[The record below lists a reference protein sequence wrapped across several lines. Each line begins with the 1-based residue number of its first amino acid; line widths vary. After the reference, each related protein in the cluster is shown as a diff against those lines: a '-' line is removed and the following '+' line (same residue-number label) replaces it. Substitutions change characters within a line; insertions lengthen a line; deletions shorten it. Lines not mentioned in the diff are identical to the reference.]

1 MQNQRDPHIDS
12 QTIDSY
18 QQDGVVLLKGCS
30 GRGLKAWPPASR
42 S

>member
-18 QQDGVVLLKGCS
+18 QQDGVVLGCS

>member
-18 QQDGVVLLKGCS
+18 QQHGVVLLEG
-30 GRGLKAWPPASR
+30 GVQAVD
-42 S
+42 